1 MTYRAS
7 ATLRFQCG
15 RGHAY
20 TGTNAAPEGW
30 FCLHGDC
37 AAGTGVF
44 DGPEGELR
52 RVRAVF
58 DEFVAY
64 DASRPRLT
72 QGKDEGTHDD

>member
-1 MTYRAS
+1 MTYRLAP
-7 ATLRFQCG
+7 APRFQCG

-20 TGTNAAPEGW
+20 TGTNATPEGW
-30 FCLHGDC
+30 YCTYGDC
-37 AAGTGVF
+37 GPWSGVF

-64 DASRPRLT
+64 DASRSRLT